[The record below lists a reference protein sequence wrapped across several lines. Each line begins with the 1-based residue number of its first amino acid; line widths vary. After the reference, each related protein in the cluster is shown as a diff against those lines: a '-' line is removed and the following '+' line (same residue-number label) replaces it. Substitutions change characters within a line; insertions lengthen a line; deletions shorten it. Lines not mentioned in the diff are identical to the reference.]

1 MLFALIQIKVAKV
14 ERVLV
19 DKENLGVEYENA
31 ELARVLSEKTEK
43 FRKEIEELTE
53 VKTGK
58 QEKLEKVLKKNK
70 EKEIDIDEM
79 NRHQVQ
85 VER

>member
-1 MLFALIQIKVAKV
+1 
-14 ERVLV
+14 
-19 DKENLGVEYENA
+19 
-31 ELARVLSEKTEK
+31 
-43 FRKEIEELTE
+43 